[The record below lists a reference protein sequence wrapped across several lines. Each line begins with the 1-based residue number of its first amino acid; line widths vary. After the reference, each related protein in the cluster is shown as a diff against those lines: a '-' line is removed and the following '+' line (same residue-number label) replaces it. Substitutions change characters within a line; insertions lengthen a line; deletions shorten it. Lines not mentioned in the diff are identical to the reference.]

1 MSVEATSSLRKS
13 DRTRRAILEAARA
26 HFTARGFDGANLRA
40 ISADASIDPS
50 MVKRY
55 FGSKEGLFA
64 AAVPV
69 DLQLP
74 TLADVS
80 EARRGEVLT
89 AHFIRRWEGDLSD
102 NILVA
107 LLRSAITNAKLSEQ
121 VRTLFTS
128 QVMAMLEPVVP
139 ASELVRRAA
148 LISSQMLGLAVTR
161 YILALPGS
169 AEQPAEQL
177 IADVAPNVQRYLHGV
192 LEEGV
197 R

>member
-1 MSVEATSSLRKS
+1 VTVEGTSSLRKS
-13 DRTRRAILEAARA
+13 ERTRRAILEAARA

-74 TLADVS
+74 VLVGVEED
-80 EARRGEVLT
+80 RRGEVLT
-89 AHFIRRWEGDLSD
+89 THFIRRWEGDLSD

-107 LLRSAITNAKLSEQ
+107 LLRSAITNARLSEQ

-161 YILALPGS
+161 YILGLPGS
-169 AEQPAEQL
+169 AEQPADQL
-177 IADVAPNVQRYLHGV
+177 IADVSPTVQRYLHGK
-192 LEEGV
+192 LGV